1 MVWLFLNNRAPPRNI
16 LSASIGLEIKTSRVL
31 YNFGFLHFLGEGDA
45 YGASL
50 RQTHSRPRANVSL
63 KASSCVDCHVIKLS
77 DLEDVMASYRDQ
89 QRQLLDMMDNYDPK
103 EIYVTVINISI
114 CVHQTFRDK

>member
-1 MVWLFLNNRAPPRNI
+1 M
-16 LSASIGLEIKTSRVL
+16 
-31 YNFGFLHFLGEGDA
+31 
-45 YGASL
+45 
-50 RQTHSRPRANVSL
+50 
-63 KASSCVDCHVIKLS
+63 DCHVIKLS

-114 CVHQTFRDK
+114 CVHQTLKDK